1 MFHEGVL
8 KEMEYVVKQFSKF
21 LFSGDRL
28 NTVRGKENDGSGR
41 FKLFKFFS
49 RTILPLPQGCCKPCL
64 CPSCRGRVN
73 VINEAGVGQEILAL
87 QGLSSAQL
95 DLVVLPLTAMTWCWP
110 MGSIAVDADLVK
122 ASTSTDI
129 PVFNQGGPGVSVFA
143 LG

>member
-49 RTILPLPQGCCKPCL
+49 RTILPLP
-64 CPSCRGRVN
+64 RGG
-73 VINEAGVGQEILAL
+73 AASHASALPVGR
-87 QGLSSAQL
+87 
-95 DLVVLPLTAMTWCWP
+95 
-110 MGSIAVDADLVK
+110 GSM
-122 ASTSTDI
+122 
-129 PVFNQGGPGVSVFA
+129 
-143 LG
+143 